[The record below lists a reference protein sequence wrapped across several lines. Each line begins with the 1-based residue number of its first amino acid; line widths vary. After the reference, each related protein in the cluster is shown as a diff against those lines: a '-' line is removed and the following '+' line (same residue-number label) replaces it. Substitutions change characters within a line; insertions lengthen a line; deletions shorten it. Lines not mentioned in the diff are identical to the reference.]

1 MKDAPGTRDYDWW
14 LFAIL
19 AAICAIGVV
28 EIYSATHGSSLA
40 GMHMKQ
46 VRWLVLGAILM
57 FVLSRIDYHLILE
70 QAWLLYLLGIVAL
83 IAVLLVG
90 HTRFGAKRWIPVMG
104 EFLQVSELVK
114 LIIIIWVARFFA
126 EVRSD
131 DLSLQDLIKGGLF
144 VGVPLGLILKQPD
157 LGTALVLMPVLAVGA
172 FLAGLQWRHAAIITL
187 AGVLLVGCVFFPPV
201 SRHILKPYQRD
212 RITSF
217 LHPENDPKGSGY
229 QLLQSQIAVGSG
241 GFWGKGFGNGSQ
253 NQLGYIPVRYS
264 DFIMSAWAEEQ
275 GFKGVIVA
283 LGLYMALLLR
293 LVLNAQRAKDRAGMF
308 LVMGVA
314 AALGFHVLVNVAMV
328 IGAMPVTGIPLPLMS
343 YGGSATLFVFLA
355 IGLVMNVRLRRFVN

>member
-1 MKDAPGTRDYDWW
+1 MKDGPGTQDYDWW
-14 LFAIL
+14 LIAIL
-19 AAICAIGVV
+19 VAICTIGVV

-40 GMHMKQ
+40 GMHTKQ
-46 VRWLVLGAILM
+46 VRWLVVGTILM

-70 QAWLLYLLGIVAL
+70 QAWILYLLGIVAL
-83 IAVLLVG
+83 FAVLLMG
-90 HTRFGAKRWIPVMG
+90 HTRFGAKRWIPIMG

-144 VGVPLGLILKQPD
+144 VAVPLGLILKQPD

-172 FLAGLQWRHAAIITL
+172 FLAGLQWRHAALITL
-187 AGVLLVGCVFFPPV
+187 AGVLLIGCVFFPPV

-293 LVLNAQRAKDRAGMF
+293 LVQNAQRAKDRAGMF

>member
-14 LFAIL
+14 LLVIL
-19 AAICAIGVV
+19 ATICALGVI
-28 EIYSATHGSSLA
+28 EIYSATHGSALA

-46 VRWLVLGAILM
+46 LRWLVVGTILM
-57 FVLSRIDYHLILE
+57 LVLSRVDYHIILDQALIL
-70 QAWLLYLLGIVAL
+70 YLIGLVAL
-83 IAVLLVG
+83 VAVLLVG
-90 HTRFGAKRWIPVMG
+90 HTRFGAKRWIPVFG

-114 LIIIIWVARFFA
+114 LIIIIVLARFFA
-126 EVRSD
+126 EVRTD
-131 DLSLQDLIKGGLF
+131 ELSLQDLIKAGLI
-144 VGVPLGLILKQPD
+144 VGLPLGLILKQPD
-157 LGTALVLMPVLAVGA
+157 LGTALVLVPMLVVGA
-172 FLAGLQWRHAAIITL
+172 YLAGLQWQHAAIFSL
-187 AGVLLVGCVFFPPV
+187 AGILLVGSVFYPPV

-217 LHPENDPKGSGY
+217 LHPEDDAKGSGY
-229 QLLQSQIAVGSG
+229 QLLQSKIAVGSG

-275 GFKGVIVA
+275 GFKGVLLA

-293 LVLNAQRAKDRAGMF
+293 LVQNAQRAKDRAGMF